1 MTQVEPSRRLQS
13 IGLLP
18 DTPITVLGRGQVAL
32 TAAEILRVVGAAV
45 RVNES
50 SAYDMDLAELADEGL
65 VVCDIVEEGAK
76 ARYLASVAARTGGAW
91 VTVSAFGLDGPKGG
105 EKGSD
110 LVCAAAGGLL
120 QSVSDPGGGVH
131 PMPGSQALRAA
142 GQAAALAALHA
153 LSLVRSGQ
161 EPLHLDLSVQ
171 EAVAYCAIP
180 QNAAQVLYE
189 VGSAGVAG
197 YGSPAG
203 RLPCT
208 DGEISIL
215 VIADHQWNRLVD
227 AMGRPAWTEPYSAL
241 DVRRGHADEIQER
254 SRHGRGPGRSS
265 SARAYSKPMVS
276 PPAR

>member
-142 GQAAALAALHA
+142 GQAAALA
-153 LSLVRSGQ
+153 RFTPCPWCG
-161 EPLHLDLSVQ
+161 
-171 EAVAYCAIP
+171 
-180 QNAAQVLYE
+180 AA
-189 VGSAGVAG
+189 
-197 YGSPAG
+197 
-203 RLPCT
+203 
-208 DGEISIL
+208 
-215 VIADHQWNRLVD
+215 
-227 AMGRPAWTEPYSAL
+227 
-241 DVRRGHADEIQER
+241 R
-254 SRHGRGPGRSS
+254 SRCTSISRSKKRWRT
-265 SARAYSKPMVS
+265 ARSRRMPLRCCTRS
-276 PPAR
+276 DRLG